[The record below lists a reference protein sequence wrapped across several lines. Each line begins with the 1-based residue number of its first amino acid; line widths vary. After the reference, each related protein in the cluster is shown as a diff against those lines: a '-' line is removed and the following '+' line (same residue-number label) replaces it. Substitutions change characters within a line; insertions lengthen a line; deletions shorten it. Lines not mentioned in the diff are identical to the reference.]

1 MSLRPDPLQ
10 RLGPLPPRLFV
21 AGFTPWKR
29 PLLRLCFAQSDLTF
43 IDDLAQVPADATL
56 VAWGTRVDAAA
67 LPPGVA
73 VLRVEDGFLRS
84 VGLGV
89 DLVRPLSWVID
100 RRGLHFDPRRP
111 SDLEVLLSQP
121 VPTALREEAARL
133 RADIVAARL
142 TKYNVG
148 TQRWQRPRGSR
159 KLVLVPGQVETD
171 AALQLGAPGVRTNL
185 ALLQAVRSAEPDAHI
200 VYKTHP
206 DVAARLRAAGAGED
220 QTWRWCD
227 EVVADVTMADLLD
240 AADELHVMT
249 SLAGFEALLR
259 GKRVVCHGQPFYA
272 GWGLTDDQ
280 HPPPRRNRRLTLDEL
295 VAGAL
300 IRYPC
305 YFSRDG
311 QRLLAPR
318 EAVDELIRWRNH
330 TGAAGTW
337 WRPALR
343 TVLRH
348 TVGVR

>member
-1 MSLRPDPLQ
+1 MSLRPDALQ
-10 RLGPLPPRLFV
+10 RLGSPPPRLFA

-29 PLLRLCFAQSDLTF
+29 SLLRLCFPQSDLTF
-43 IDDLAQVPADATL
+43 IDDVTQVPTNATV
-56 VAWGTRVDAAA
+56 VAWGARVDAAA
-67 LPPGVA
+67 LRPGVT

-100 RRGLHFDPRRP
+100 SRGLHFDPHRP
-111 SDLEVLLSQP
+111 SDLEVLLSQA
-121 VPTALREEAARL
+121 VPTALKEEAARL

-148 TQRWQRPRGSR
+148 TARWQRPRGSR
-159 KLVLVPGQVETD
+159 KLVVVPGQVETD
-171 AALQLGAPGVRTNL
+171 AALRLGAPGVRTNL
-185 ALLQAVRSAEPDAHI
+185 ALLKAVRSAEPDAHI

-206 DVAARLRAAGAGED
+206 DVAARLRAAGADEA
-220 QTWRWCD
+220 QAWRWCD
-227 EVVADVTMADLLD
+227 EVVADVPMADLLD
-240 AADELHVMT
+240 AGDELHVMT

-272 GWGLTDDQ
+272 GWGLTDDR
-280 HPPPRRNRRLTLDEL
+280 HPLPRRNRRLTLDEL

-311 QRLLAPR
+311 QRLLAPQ
-318 EAVDELIRWRNH
+318 EAVDELIRWRER
-330 TGAAGTW
+330 AGGGVSW
-337 WRPALR
+337 WRHAQR
-343 TVLRH
+343 SVLRC